1 MKIEILDKK
10 ENELVFMIE
19 GINNV
24 IANTIRRAIIAEVPT
39 MAIDEV
45 EFVKNQTPL
54 YDEILAHRIGLVP
67 IKTDLKAYSLKE
79 EASGKATTELK
90 FTLKTKGPKTVY
102 SGDLVSKDK
111 ECVPVYDNIPI
122 AILLKDKE
130 LVLEATAILG
140 KGKEHMKFA
149 PGLCYYVNAPVKFKN
164 LDDLKDESQ
173 EVSKDKFIF
182 FIESWGQLS
191 CKEMVDEALRILDKK
206 LEEIGKKIV
215 KAK

>member
-1 MKIEILDKK
+1 MKVEILSQKY
-10 ENELVFMIE
+10 NELVFTIE

-24 IANTIRRAIIAEVPT
+24 IANTIRRVIIAEVPT
-39 MAIDEV
+39 LAIDEV

-102 SGDLVSKDK
+102 SGELKSKDPV
-111 ECVPVYDNIPI
+111 CIPVYDNIPI
-122 AILLKDKE
+122 AVLLKDKE
-130 LVLEATAILG
+130 LVMEVTAVLG
-140 KGKEHMKFA
+140 RGKEHMKFS
-149 PGLCYYVNAPVKFKN
+149 PGLCHYVNAPVKFKN
-164 LDDLKDESQ
+164 LDDLKNENQ
-173 EVSKDKFIF
+173 ELSRDKFIF
-182 FIESWGQLS
+182 FVESWGQLS
-191 CKEMVDEALRILDKK
+191 CKDMVDEALKILDKR
-206 LEEIGKKIV
+206 LDEFSKKIA